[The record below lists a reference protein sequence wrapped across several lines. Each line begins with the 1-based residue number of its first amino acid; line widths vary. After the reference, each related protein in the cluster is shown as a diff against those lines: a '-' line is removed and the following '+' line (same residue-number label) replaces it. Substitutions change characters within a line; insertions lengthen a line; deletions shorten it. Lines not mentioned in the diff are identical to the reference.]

1 MLRHT
6 SEPDIRVSGTPAR
19 ETGSPEGISLFL
31 PAFNEEQNV
40 SFMVG
45 RASEVLERLG
55 VEWEIIVVD
64 DGSTDSTPRI
74 VRELSERDPRIRLVR
89 HERNLG
95 FGMAVRSGIAAAR
108 LGWVFYTDCDGQF
121 DLDELERFWCARGT
135 CDIISGYRRRRR
147 DPGLRLVYSLLY
159 NSLASVMFWGGF
171 KDVDASFKLYR
182 RSVFERVRPRST
194 SGVVDLEILL
204 LARGMGFSIRQMP
217 VSHHP
222 RRAGT
227 VSFETFRHGF
237 FAWVRISAIAQ
248 ILVQLVSLRMRT
260 LRGDVE

>member
-1 MLRHT
+1 MLRRT
-6 SEPDIRVSGTPAR
+6 SEPDIRASGTPSR
-19 ETGSPEGISLFL
+19 GSGSEDGISLFL

-40 SFMVG
+40 SFMVS

-55 VEWEIIVVD
+55 AEWEIIVVD

-74 VRELSERDPRIRLVR
+74 VEELSGRDPRIRLVS
-89 HERNLG
+89 HGRNLG
-95 FGMAVRSGIAAAR
+95 FGMAVRSGISAAR

-121 DLDELERFWCARGT
+121 DLDDLERFWCARDS

-147 DPGLRLVYSLLY
+147 DPGLRLLYSLLY
-159 NSLASVMFWGGF
+159 NSMAWVMFWGGF

-182 RSVFERVRPRST
+182 RSVFDRVRPRST

-204 LARGMGFSIRQMP
+204 LARGMGFRIRQMP
-217 VSHHP
+217 VSHLP
-222 RRAGT
+222 RRAGS

-237 FAWVRISAIAQ
+237 LAWVRISAIVQ
-248 ILVQLVSLRMRT
+248 MFVQLVSLRLRT
-260 LRGDVE
+260 LRGDVR

>member
-1 MLRHT
+1 MLRRT
-6 SEPDIRVSGTPAR
+6 SEPDTRACGAPA
-19 ETGSPEGISLFL
+19 GAAGIPDGISLFL

-40 SFMVG
+40 SFMVD

-55 VEWEIIVVD
+55 AEWEIIVVD
-64 DGSTDSTPRI
+64 DGSTDSTPRLVEEI
-74 VRELSERDPRIRLVR
+74 SERDSRVRLVR

-121 DLDELERFWCARGT
+121 DLDELERFWSARDR

-147 DPGLRLVYSLLY
+147 DPGLRLLYSLLY
-159 NSLASVMFWGGF
+159 NSLAWVMFMGGF

-204 LARGMGFSIRQMP
+204 LARGMGFRILQMP

-222 RRAGT
+222 RRAGS

-237 FAWVRISAIAQ
+237 FAWVRISAVVQ
-248 ILVQLVSLRMRT
+248 MLVQLVSLRVRT
-260 LRGDVE
+260 FRGDVR